1 MTTDTGPRVRT
12 SAWRVVLGLG
22 VVSLA
27 ADMVYEGARSV
38 TGPLLAALG
47 VPLVVAGLVTG
58 LGEAAALVLRLPFG
72 ARADRAGRY
81 WPTTLAGYGLTAVG
95 VPLLALTPLL
105 GGAGAAVACAL
116 LLLER
121 VGKAVRSPSKSV
133 LLARAAEHVGL
144 GRGFG
149 VHKAMDQLGAF
160 IGPLVVAGV
169 LALTGSL
176 VPSLAVLVVPGA
188 LAMVLL
194 VVVRRLAPD
203 DDPSPAT
210 EASSASPPRAGWF
223 GSARELPA
231 GFWLFASGAA
241 AAGAGLT
248 TFAVIS
254 YHLVDEG
261 LIRAPLV
268 PVVYAGAMLAA
279 AVGAVLVGTLHDGWG
294 PRVVLAVPV
303 LVAAVPPLAF
313 GASLPIVLVGIA
325 LWGLAGGLLDSTVKA
340 RVAALVPS
348 GRRATAYGWFAAVQ
362 GVAAVAGGGLA
373 GALAADAPVAL
384 AVVVATLQA
393 VAIVLMIRSRP
404 GGRRGQPGRDGAP
417 PR

>member
-1 MTTDTGPRVRT
+1 
-12 SAWRVVLGLG
+12 
-22 VVSLA
+22 
-27 ADMVYEGARSV
+27 MVYEGARSV
-38 TGPLLAALG
+38 TGPLLALLG
-47 VPLVVAGLVTG
+47 VPMVVAGLVTG

-72 ARADRAGRY
+72 ARADRVGRY

-95 VPLLALTPLL
+95 VPLLAVTPLL
-105 GGAGAAVACAL
+105 GAGGAAVACAL

-133 LLARAAEHVGL
+133 LLARAAEDVGL

-160 IGPLVVAGV
+160 VGPLLVAGV
-169 LALTGSL
+169 LAATGSL
-176 VPSLAVLVVPGA
+176 SPSLAVLAVPGA
-188 LAMVLL
+188 VAMLLL
-194 VVVRRLAPD
+194 VAVRRLAPD
-203 DDPSPAT
+203 DPPPTTVDPRVGTPAGRG
-210 EASSASPPRAGWF
+210 AWLRP
-223 GSARELPA
+223 ARELPRP
-231 GFWLFASGAA
+231 FWSFAA
-241 AAGAGLT
+241 AAAAVGAGLT

-261 LIRAPLV
+261 LLDAALV

-279 AVGAVLVGTLHDGWG
+279 AVGALVVGAVHDRFG

-303 LVAAVPPLAF
+303 LAAAVPPLAF
-313 GASLPIVLVGIA
+313 GATLPAVLVGVV

-340 RVAALVPS
+340 RVAELVPA

-362 GVAAVAGGGLA
+362 GVAAVVGGGLA

-384 AVVVATLQA
+384 TVVVALLQVVAVVFMRRSQQA
-393 VAIVLMIRSRP
+393 V
-404 GGRRGQPGRDGAP
+404 PGRS
-417 PR
+417 

>member
-1 MTTDTGPRVRT
+1 MTTTAPVARST
-12 SAWRVVLGLG
+12 AWRVVLGLG

-38 TGPLLAALG
+38 TGPLLATLG
-47 VPLVVAGLVTG
+47 VPMVVAGLVTG

-105 GGAGAAVACAL
+105 GAAGAAVACAL
-116 LLLER
+116 LLVER

-133 LLARAAEHVGL
+133 LLARAAEQVGL

-160 IGPLVVAGV
+160 VGPLVVAGV

-176 VPSLAVLVVPGA
+176 VPSLAVLAVPGA
-188 LAMVLL
+188 VVLVLL
-194 VVVRRLAPD
+194 VAVRRLAPD
-203 DDPSPAT
+203 DVPVAPV
-210 EASSASPPRAGWF
+210 EAVRAVSSRPGWL
-223 GSARELPA
+223 GPARELPRD
-231 GFWLFASGAA
+231 FWLFAAGSAA
-241 AAGAGLT
+241 ATAGLT

-254 YHLVDEG
+254 YHLVDTG
-261 LIRAPLV
+261 LLRASLV

-279 AVGAVLVGTLHDGWG
+279 AVGALVVGALHDRWG
-294 PRVVLAVPV
+294 SRVVLAVPV

-313 GASLPIVLVGIA
+313 GATLPAVLAGIA
-325 LWGLAGGLLDSTVKA
+325 VWGLAGGLLDSTVKA
-340 RVAALVPS
+340 RVAELVPA

-373 GALAADAPVAL
+373 GALAADAPLAL
-384 AVVVATLQA
+384 TAVVACLQVVA
-393 VAIVLMIRSRP
+393 VVLMVRARAGSSR
-404 GGRRGQPGRDGAP
+404 
-417 PR
+417 

>member
-1 MTTDTGPRVRT
+1 MTTDASRPAR
-12 SAWRVVLGLG
+12 SAAWRVVLGLG

-38 TGPLLAALG
+38 TGPLLALLG
-47 VPLVVAGLVTG
+47 VPMVVAGLVTG

-105 GGAGAAVACAL
+105 AAGGAVVACAL
-116 LLLER
+116 LLVER

-133 LLARAAEHVGL
+133 LLARAAQDVGL

-149 VHKAMDQLGAF
+149 IHKALDQVGAF
-160 IGPLVVAGV
+160 VGPLLVAGV

-176 VPSLAVLVVPGA
+176 VPALAVLAVPGA
-188 LAMVLL
+188 AAMVLL
-194 VVVRRLAPD
+194 LVMRRLAPD
-203 DDPSPAT
+203 DPPAD
-210 EASSASPPRAGWF
+210 EPAPPAARRAWLGP
-223 GSARELPA
+223 ARELPRP
-231 GFWLFASGAA
+231 FWLFAGAA
-241 AAGAGLT
+241 AASGAGLT
-248 TFAVIS
+248 TFAVVS
-254 YHLVDEG
+254 YHLVDDG
-261 LIRAPLV
+261 LLPAATV

-279 AVGAVLVGTLHDGWG
+279 ALGALVVGALHDRIG

-313 GASLPIVLVGIA
+313 GARLPVVLTGVA
-325 LWGLAGGLLDSTVKA
+325 LWGLASGLLDSTVKA
-340 RVAALVPS
+340 RVAELVPA

-373 GALAADAPVAL
+373 GALASDAPLVL
-384 AVVVATLQA
+384 TGVVAALQV
-393 VAIVLMIRSRP
+393 VAAVLMVRATRDDGVP
-404 GGRRGQPGRDGAP
+404 VRG
-417 PR
+417 